1 MARYRGVRGSAAARK
16 APALSTDADQTQ
28 TTDQLYVLRT
38 PPEPLAEFCAAAM
51 VEAGLSNADA
61 RLTADV
67 LIRTDMRGIFTHGTV
82 ALRRYVQLMR
92 DGGIDTG
99 AAPSITEEGLAW
111 ARVDARQAVGMVASH
126 FGMTVALDKAVHCGI
141 GMATVRRSNH
151 FGAASAYTILAV
163 ENADRPMIGV
173 AMSNT
178 DVVMNIPG
186 GRGAEIGNNPFS
198 YAVPARSQPSIVLDI
213 AMSTVA
219 GGKVASYQ
227 DRGEPLPDGWL
238 TDAEGLPTTD
248 PGVFTV
254 TGALTPF
261 SAHKGYGLALL
272 VESLAGVLAGA
283 GVTTD
288 ILSWAK
294 VSDDT
299 CDEGHTFMAIDVGAM
314 MPLDSYYDR
323 IDELIRRMR
332 EAPKAAGAERTY
344 VPGEMEYDSEA
355 LSRREGVPLTRM
367 AVENLAGLAEDAGLV
382 DRLPFDY
389 P

>member
-1 MARYRGVRGSAAARK
+1 
-16 APALSTDADQTQ
+16 
-28 TTDQLYVLRT
+28 
-38 PPEPLAEFCAAAM
+38 
-51 VEAGLSNADA
+51 
-61 RLTADV
+61 
-67 LIRTDMRGIFTHGTV
+67 
-82 ALRRYVQLMR
+82 
-92 DGGIDTG
+92 
-99 AAPSITEEGLAW
+99 
-111 ARVDARQAVGMVASH
+111 
-126 FGMTVALDKAVHCGI
+126 
-141 GMATVRRSNH
+141 MATVRRSNH
-151 FGAASAYTILAV
+151 FGAASAYTVMAV

-186 GRGAEIGNNPFS
+186 GRGAAIGNNPFS
-198 YAVPARSQPSIVLDI
+198 YAVPARSQPPIVLDI

-227 DRGEPLPDGWL
+227 ARGEPLPEGWL

-261 SAHKGYGLALL
+261 GAHKGYGLALL

-288 ILSWAK
+288 ILSWSK

-314 MPLDSYYDR
+314 MPLDDYYDR

-332 EAPKAAGAERTY
+332 EAPKATGAERTY

-355 LSRREGVPLTRM
+355 VSRREGVPLTRM
-367 AVENLAGLAEDAGLV
+367 AAENLAGLADDTGLA
-382 DRLPFDY
+382 DRLPFER

>member
-1 MARYRGVRGSAAARK
+1 M
-16 APALSTDADQTQ
+16 
-28 TTDQLYVLRT
+28 
-38 PPEPLAEFCAAAM
+38 LA
-51 VEAGLSNADA
+51 VGLSRADA
-61 RLTADV
+61 GLTADV

-82 ALRRYVQLMR
+82 ALRRYVRLMR
-92 DGGIDTG
+92 DGGIDVSAVPG
-99 AAPSITEEGLAW
+99 ITAEGPAW
-111 ARVDARQAVGMVASH
+111 ARIDARRAVGMVASH
-126 FGMTVALDKAVHCGI
+126 YGMKVAMDKAATCGI

-151 FGAASAYTILAV
+151 FGAASAYTVMAV
-163 ENADRPMIGV
+163 ENADRPLIGV

-186 GRGAEIGNNPFS
+186 GRGAAIGNNPFS
-198 YAVPARSQPSIVLDI
+198 YAVPARSQPAIVLDI

-227 DRGEPLPDGWL
+227 ARGEPLPEGWL

-272 VESLAGVLAGA
+272 VESLSGVLAGA

-288 ILSWAK
+288 ILSWSK

-314 MPLDSYYDR
+314 MPLDDYYDR

-332 EAPKAAGAERTY
+332 EAPKAAGVDRTY
-344 VPGEMEYDSEA
+344 VPGEMENDSEA
-355 LSRREGVPLTRM
+355 VSRREGVPLTRM
-367 AVENLAGLAEDAGLV
+367 AAENLAGLADDTGLA
-382 DRLPFDY
+382 DRLPFDLS
-389 P
+389 

>member
-1 MARYRGVRGSAAARK
+1 M
-16 APALSTDADQTQ
+16 
-28 TTDQLYVLRT
+28 LRT
-38 PPEPLAEFCAAAM
+38 PAGPLADFCTAAM
-51 VEAGLSNADA
+51 AAAGLSQADA

-67 LIRTDMRGIFTHGTV
+67 LIRTDMRGIYTHGTV

-92 DGGIDTG
+92 DGGIDVTAVPEVTDDG
-99 AAPSITEEGLAW
+99 PAW
-111 ARVDARQAVGMVASH
+111 ARIDARQAVGMVASH
-126 FGMTVALDKAVHCGI
+126 HGMTVAIEKAAACGI
-141 GMATVRRSNH
+141 GMTTVRRSNH
-151 FGAASAYTILAV
+151 FGAASAYAIMAV
-163 ENADRPMIGV
+163 EHADRPLIGV

-186 GRGAEIGNNPFS
+186 GRGAAIGNNPFS
-198 YAVPARSQPSIVLDI
+198 YAVPARSQPPIVLDI

-227 DRGEPLPDGWL
+227 NRGEPLPEGWL

-261 SAHKGYGLALL
+261 GAHKGYGLALL

-288 ILSWAK
+288 IPSWSK
-294 VSDDT
+294 VSDDA

-314 MPLDSYYDR
+314 MPLDEYYGR

-332 EAPKAAGAERTY
+332 EAPRAAGVDRTY

-355 LSRREGVPLTRM
+355 VSRREGVPLTGM
-367 AVENLAGLAEDAGLV
+367 AAENLAGLADDTGLA
-382 DRLPFDY
+382 DRLPFER

>member
-1 MARYRGVRGSAAARK
+1 MRA
-16 APALSTDADQTQ
+16 
-28 TTDQLYVLRT
+28 
-38 PPEPLAEFCAAAM
+38 
-51 VEAGLSNADA
+51 AGLSKADA

-92 DGGIDTG
+92 DGGIDVTAVPEVTSDG
-99 AAPSITEEGLAW
+99 PAW
-111 ARVDARQAVGMVASH
+111 ARIDARQAVGMVASH
-126 FGMTVALDKAVHCGI
+126 YGMTVAMEKAAACGI

-151 FGAASAYTILAV
+151 FGAASAYTVMAV
-163 ENADRPMIGV
+163 ENADRPLTKADQPPTGADRPLIGV

-186 GRGAEIGNNPFS
+186 GRGAAIGNNPFS
-198 YAVPARSQPSIVLDI
+198 YAVPARSQPPIVLDI

-227 DRGEPLPDGWL
+227 ARGEPLPEGWL
-238 TDAEGLPTTD
+238 TDGEGLPTTD

-261 SAHKGYGLALL
+261 GAHKGYGLALL

-288 ILSWAK
+288 ILSWSK
-294 VSDDT
+294 VSDDS

-314 MPLDSYYDR
+314 MPLDDYYDR
-323 IDELIRRMR
+323 VDELIRRMR
-332 EAPKAAGAERTY
+332 EAPKAAGVERTY

-355 LSRREGVPLTRM
+355 VSRREGVPLTRM
-367 AVENLAGLAEDAGLV
+367 AAENLVGLADDTGLA
-382 DRLPFDY
+382 DRLPFER

>member
-1 MARYRGVRGSAAARK
+1 
-16 APALSTDADQTQ
+16 
-28 TTDQLYVLRT
+28 
-38 PPEPLAEFCAAAM
+38 M
-51 VEAGLSNADA
+51 VAAGLSRADA

-92 DGGIDTG
+92 DGGIDVG
-99 AAPSITEEGLAW
+99 AVPEITDDGPAW
-111 ARVDARQAVGMVASH
+111 ARIDARRAVGMVASH
-126 FGMTVALDKAVHCGI
+126 YGMTVAMEKAARCGI

-151 FGAASAYTILAV
+151 FGAASAYTIMAV
-163 ENADRPMIGV
+163 EHGDGSQTGADRPLIGV

-186 GRGAEIGNNPFS
+186 GRGAAIGNNPFS
-198 YAVPARSQPSIVLDI
+198 YAVPARSQPPIVLDI

-227 DRGEPLPDGWL
+227 ARGEPLPEGWL
-238 TDAEGLPTTD
+238 TDADGLPTTD

-272 VESLAGVLAGA
+272 VESLSGVLAGA

-288 ILSWAK
+288 ILSWSK

-314 MPLDSYYDR
+314 MPLDDYYDR

-332 EAPKAAGAERTY
+332 EAPKAAGVERTY
-344 VPGEMEYDSEA
+344 VPGEMELDSEA
-355 LSRREGVPLTRM
+355 VSRREGVPLTRM
-367 AVENLAGLAEDAGLV
+367 AAENLAGLADDTGLS
-382 DRLPFDY
+382 DSLPFDW

>member
-1 MARYRGVRGSAAARK
+1 M
-16 APALSTDADQTQ
+16 
-28 TTDQLYVLRT
+28 
-38 PPEPLAEFCAAAM
+38 EPLADFCTAAM
-51 VEAGLSNADA
+51 VEAGLSDRDA

-67 LIRTDMRGIFTHGTV
+67 LVRTDMRGIHTHGTV

-92 DGGIDTG
+92 DGGIDVG
-99 AAPSITEEGLAW
+99 AVPETTVEGPAW
-111 ARVDARQAVGMVASH
+111 ARIDARRAVGMVASH
-126 FGMTVALDKAVHCGI
+126 YGMAVAVDKAAHCGI

-151 FGAASAYTILAV
+151 FGAASAYTVMTV
-163 ENADRPMIGV
+163 EKADRPMIGV

-186 GRGAEIGNNPFS
+186 GRGAAIGNNPLS
-198 YAVPARSQPSIVLDI
+198 YAVPARSQPPIVLDI

-219 GGKVASYQ
+219 GGKVASYE

-238 TDAEGLPTTD
+238 TDEDGLPTTD

-314 MPLDSYYDR
+314 MPLDGYYDR

-332 EAPKAAGAERTY
+332 EAPKAGGVERTY
-344 VPGEMEYDSEA
+344 VPGEMEYDSEIV
-355 LSRREGVPLTRM
+355 SKREGVPLTRM
-367 AVENLAGLAEDAGLV
+367 AAANLAGLAGDTGLV
-382 DRLPFDY
+382 ERLPFD
-389 P
+389 PP

>member
-1 MARYRGVRGSAAARK
+1 
-16 APALSTDADQTQ
+16 
-28 TTDQLYVLRT
+28 
-38 PPEPLAEFCAAAM
+38 M
-51 VEAGLSNADA
+51 VEAGLSDRDA

-67 LIRTDMRGIFTHGTV
+67 LVRTDMRGIFTHGTV

-92 DGGIDTG
+92 NGGIDVG
-99 AAPSITEEGLAW
+99 AVPETTAEGPAW
-111 ARVDARQAVGMVASH
+111 ARIDARRAVGMVASH
-126 FGMTVALDKAVHCGI
+126 SGMTVAMDKAAHCGI

-151 FGAASAYTILAV
+151 FGAASAYTVMAV
-163 ENADRPMIGV
+163 EKADRPMIGV

-186 GRGAEIGNNPFS
+186 GRGAAIGNNPLS
-198 YAVPARSQPSIVLDI
+198 YAVPARSQPPIVLDI

-227 DRGEPLPDGWL
+227 DRGEPLPEGWL

-299 CDEGHTFMAIDVGAM
+299 CDEGHTVHGHRRGRHDAAGR
-314 MPLDSYYDR
+314 LLRSHRR
-323 IDELIRRMR
+323 IDPPHAGKRRR
-332 EAPKAAGAERTY
+332 PPAWSAP
-344 VPGEMEYDSEA
+344 M
-355 LSRREGVPLTRM
+355 SRAKWNTTARSFQKREGVPLTRM
-367 AVENLAGLAEDAGLV
+367 ARGKPGGAGRGHGPGRKIALRPAVTRSG
-382 DRLPFDY
+382 R
-389 P
+389 

>member
-1 MARYRGVRGSAAARK
+1 MITGGFAPGGKGSTVD
-16 APALSTDADQTQ
+16 TDANQAQ
-28 TTDQLYVLRT
+28 STDQLYVLRT
-38 PPEPLAEFCAAAM
+38 PPEPLADFCIGAM
-51 VEAGLSNADA
+51 AEAGLSGADA
-61 RLTADV
+61 RLAADV

-92 DGGIDTG
+92 DGGIDVG
-99 AAPSITEEGLAW
+99 AISEITAEGPAW
-111 ARVDARQAVGMVASH
+111 ARIDARQAVGMVASH
-126 FGMTVALDKAVHCGI
+126 YGMTVAMDKAAHCGF
-141 GMATVRRSNH
+141 GMTTVRRSNH
-151 FGAASAYTILAV
+151 FGAASAYTLMAL
-163 ENADRPMIGV
+163 ENADRPMIGI

-186 GRGAEIGNNPFS
+186 GRGAAIGNNPFS
-198 YAVPARSQPSIVLDI
+198 YGVPARSQPPIVLDI

-219 GGKVASYQ
+219 GGKVASYK

-299 CDEGHTFMAIDVGAM
+299 CDEGHTFMAVDVGAM

-323 IDELIRRMR
+323 VDELIRRMR
-332 EAPKAAGAERTY
+332 EAPKAAGVERTY

-355 LSRREGVPLTRM
+355 ISRLEGVPLTRM
-367 AVENLAGLAEDAGLV
+367 AAANLAGLAEDTGLV
-382 DRLPFDY
+382 DRLPFDG

>member
-1 MARYRGVRGSAAARK
+1 M
-16 APALSTDADQTQ
+16 
-28 TTDQLYVLRT
+28 
-38 PPEPLAEFCAAAM
+38 LA
-51 VEAGLSNADA
+51 VGLSRADA
-61 RLTADV
+61 GLTADV

-92 DGGIDTG
+92 DGGIDVSAVPG
-99 AAPSITEEGLAW
+99 ITAEGPAW
-111 ARVDARQAVGMVASH
+111 ARIDARQAVGMVASH
-126 FGMTVALDKAVHCGI
+126 YGMKVAMDKAATCGI

-151 FGAASAYTILAV
+151 FGAASAYTVMAV
-163 ENADRPMIGV
+163 ENADRPLIGV

-186 GRGAEIGNNPFS
+186 GRGAAIGNNPFS
-198 YAVPARSQPSIVLDI
+198 YAVPARSQPAIVLDI

-227 DRGEPLPDGWL
+227 ARGEPLPEGWL

-272 VESLAGVLAGA
+272 VESLSGVLAGA

-288 ILSWAK
+288 ILSWSK
-294 VSDDT
+294 VSDDP

-314 MPLDSYYDR
+314 MPLDEYYDR

-332 EAPKAAGAERTY
+332 EAPKAAGVERTY
-344 VPGEMEYDSEA
+344 VPGEMENDSEA
-355 LSRREGVPLTRM
+355 VSRREGVPLTRM
-367 AVENLAGLAEDAGLV
+367 AAENLAGLADDTGLA
-382 DRLPFDY
+382 DRLPFDLS
-389 P
+389 

>member
-1 MARYRGVRGSAAARK
+1 MAA
-16 APALSTDADQTQ
+16 
-28 TTDQLYVLRT
+28 
-38 PPEPLAEFCAAAM
+38 
-51 VEAGLSNADA
+51 AGLSQADA

-67 LIRTDMRGIFTHGTV
+67 LVRTDMRGIYTHGTV

-92 DGGIDTG
+92 DGGIDVTAVPEITG
-99 AAPSITEEGLAW
+99 DGPAW
-111 ARVDARQAVGMVASH
+111 ARIDARRAVGMVASH
-126 FGMTVALDKAVHCGI
+126 YGMTVALDKAARCGI

-151 FGAASAYTILAV
+151 FGAASAYTVMAV
-163 ENADRPMIGV
+163 EHADRSPTGADRPPTGTDRPMIGV

-186 GRGAEIGNNPFS
+186 GRGAAIGNNPLS
-198 YAVPARSQPSIVLDI
+198 YAVPARSQPPIVLDI

-238 TDAEGLPTTD
+238 TDGEGLPTTD

-261 SAHKGYGLALL
+261 SAHKGYGVALL

-283 GVTTD
+283 GITTD
-288 ILSWAK
+288 ILSWSK

-299 CDEGHTFMAIDVGAM
+299 CDEGHTFMAIDVSAM
-314 MPLDSYYDR
+314 MPLDEYYER

-332 EAPKAAGAERTY
+332 EAPKAVGVERTY
-344 VPGEMEYDSEA
+344 VPGEMEHDSEA
-355 LSRREGVPLTRM
+355 VSRREGVPLTRM
-367 AVENLAGLAEDAGLV
+367 AAENLAGLADDTGLS
-382 DRLPFDY
+382 DRLPFER

>member
-1 MARYRGVRGSAAARK
+1 MAV
-16 APALSTDADQTQ
+16 
-28 TTDQLYVLRT
+28 
-38 PPEPLAEFCAAAM
+38 
-51 VEAGLSNADA
+51 AGLSRADA

-82 ALRRYVQLMR
+82 ALRRYVRLMR
-92 DGGIDTG
+92 DGGIDVTAVPEVTDDG
-99 AAPSITEEGLAW
+99 PAW
-111 ARVDARQAVGMVASH
+111 ARIDARRAVGMVASH
-126 FGMTVALDKAVHCGI
+126 HGMTVAIEKAAMFGI

-151 FGAASAYTILAV
+151 FGAASAYSIMAV

-186 GRGAEIGNNPFS
+186 GRGAAIGNNPFS
-198 YAVPARSQPSIVLDI
+198 YAVPARSQPPIVLDI

-227 DRGEPLPDGWL
+227 ARGEPLPDGWL

-283 GVTTD
+283 GITTD
-288 ILSWAK
+288 ILSWSK

-299 CDEGHTFMAIDVGAM
+299 CDEGHTFMVMDVGAM
-314 MPLDSYYDR
+314 MPLDDYYDR

-332 EAPKAAGAERTY
+332 DAPKAAGVQRTY
-344 VPGEMEYDSEA
+344 VPGEMELDSEA
-355 LSRREGVPLTRM
+355 VSRREGVPLTRM
-367 AVENLAGLAEDAGLV
+367 AAENLKGLADDTGLV
-382 DRLPFDY
+382 DSLPFDL

>member
-1 MARYRGVRGSAAARK
+1 MIDAGRARRTGKGSTLGTHANRAQK
-16 APALSTDADQTQ
+16 
-28 TTDQLYVLRT
+28 TDQLYVLRT
-38 PPEPLAEFCAAAM
+38 PPEPLAEFCASAM
-51 VEAGLSNADA
+51 VEAGLSSGDA
-61 RLTADV
+61 RLTADI

-99 AAPSITEEGLAW
+99 TVPETTDEGPAW
-111 ARVDARQAVGMVASH
+111 ARIDARQAVGMVASH
-126 FGMTVALDKAVHCGI
+126 YGMTVAMDKAAHCGI
-141 GMATVRRSNH
+141 GMTTVRRSNH
-151 FGAASAYTILAV
+151 FGAASAYTIMAV
-163 ENADRPMIGV
+163 ENADRPMIGI

-178 DVVMNIPG
+178 DVVMNVPG
-186 GRGAEIGNNPFS
+186 GRGAVIGNNPLS
-198 YAVPARSQPSIVLDI
+198 YGVPARSQPPIVLDI

-227 DRGEPLPDGWL
+227 DRGEPLPDGLL

-283 GVTTD
+283 AFTTD

-299 CDEGHTFMAIDVGAM
+299 CDEGHSFMAIDMGAM

-332 EAPKAAGAERTY
+332 EAPKAAGVERTY

-367 AVENLAGLAEDAGLV
+367 AAENLAGLAEDTGLAE
-382 DRLPFDY
+382 RLPFD
-389 P
+389 PP

>member
-1 MARYRGVRGSAAARK
+1 MA
-16 APALSTDADQTQ
+16 
-28 TTDQLYVLRT
+28 
-38 PPEPLAEFCAAAM
+38 
-51 VEAGLSNADA
+51 EAGLPSQHA

-92 DGGIDTG
+92 DGGIDVG
-99 AAPSITEEGLAW
+99 AIPGITAEGPAW
-111 ARVDARQAVGMVASH
+111 ARIDARRAVGMAASH
-126 FGMTVALDKAVHCGI
+126 YGMTVAMDKAAQCGI

-151 FGAASAYTILAV
+151 FGAASAYTIMAV
-163 ENADRPMIGV
+163 EHADRPMIGV

-186 GRGAEIGNNPFS
+186 GRGAAIGNNPLS
-198 YAVPARSQPSIVLDI
+198 YGVPARSQPPIVLDI

-283 GVTTD
+283 GITTD
-288 ILSWAK
+288 ILSWSK

-299 CDEGHTFMAIDVGAM
+299 CDEGHTFMAVDVGAM

-332 EAPKAAGAERTY
+332 EAPKATGVERTY
-344 VPGEMEYDSEA
+344 VPGEMEYDSEIVA
-355 LSRREGVPLTRM
+355 RREGVPLTRM
-367 AVENLAGLAEDAGLV
+367 AAANLAGLAEDTGLS
-382 DRLPFDY
+382 DRLPFECT
-389 P
+389 

>member
-1 MARYRGVRGSAAARK
+1 M
-16 APALSTDADQTQ
+16 
-28 TTDQLYVLRT
+28 LRT
-38 PPEPLAEFCAAAM
+38 PPEPLADFCTAAM
-51 VEAGLSNADA
+51 AEAGLSQADA

-67 LIRTDMRGIFTHGTV
+67 LIRTDMRGIYTHGTV

-92 DGGIDTG
+92 DGGIDVG
-99 AAPSITEEGLAW
+99 AVPGITAEGPAW
-111 ARVDARQAVGMVASH
+111 ARIDARQAVGMVASH
-126 FGMTVALDKAVHCGI
+126 FGMTVAMDKAAACGI

-151 FGAASAYTILAV
+151 FGAASDYSIMAAEHGDGSRTG
-163 ENADRPMIGV
+163 ADRPLIGV

-186 GRGAEIGNNPFS
+186 GRGAAIGNNPFS
-198 YAVPARSQPSIVLDI
+198 YAIPARSQPPIVLDI

-227 DRGEPLPDGWL
+227 ARGEPLPEGWL
-238 TDAEGLPTTD
+238 TDADGLPTTD

-261 SAHKGYGLALL
+261 GAHKGYGLALL

-288 ILSWAK
+288 ILSWSK

-314 MPLDSYYDR
+314 MPLDDYYDR

-332 EAPKAAGAERTY
+332 EAPKAAGVERTY

-355 LSRREGVPLTRM
+355 VSRREGVPLTRM
-367 AVENLAGLAEDAGLV
+367 AAKNLAGLADDTGLA
-382 DRLPFDY
+382 DRLPFDW

>member
-1 MARYRGVRGSAAARK
+1 
-16 APALSTDADQTQ
+16 
-28 TTDQLYVLRT
+28 
-38 PPEPLAEFCAAAM
+38 M
-51 VEAGLSNADA
+51 VEAGLSLRDSK
-61 RLTADV
+61 LTADV
-67 LIRTDMRGIFTHGTV
+67 LIRTDMRGIYTHGTV

-92 DGGIDTG
+92 DGGIDAG
-99 AAPSITEEGLAW
+99 AVPAITDQGPAW
-111 ARVDARQAVGMVASH
+111 ARIDARRAVGMVASH
-126 FGMTVALDKAVHCGI
+126 YGMSVAIGKAANCGI

-151 FGAASAYTILAV
+151 FGAASAYTLMAL
-163 ENADRPMIGV
+163 ERTMIGI

-186 GRGAEIGNNPFS
+186 GRGAAIGNNPLS
-198 YAVPARSQPSIVLDI
+198 YAVPARSQPPIVLDI

-219 GGKVASYQ
+219 GGKVASYR
-227 DRGEPLPDGWL
+227 DRGEPIPEGWL
-238 TDAEGLPTTD
+238 TDGEGRPTTD

-283 GVTTD
+283 AFTTD

-299 CDEGHTFMAIDVGAM
+299 CDEGHSFMAIDVGAM
-314 MPLDSYYDR
+314 MPLDSYYER

-332 EAPKAAGAERTY
+332 EAPTAPGVDRTL
-344 VPGEMEYDSEA
+344 VPGEMEYDCEA
-355 LSRREGVPLTRM
+355 VSRREGVPLTRM
-367 AVENLAGLAEDAGLV
+367 AAENLAGLAEDTGLV
-382 DRLPFDY
+382 ERLPFER

>member
-1 MARYRGVRGSAAARK
+1 
-16 APALSTDADQTQ
+16 
-28 TTDQLYVLRT
+28 
-38 PPEPLAEFCAAAM
+38 M
-51 VEAGLSNADA
+51 VEAGLSLRDA
-61 RLTADV
+61 KLTADV
-67 LIRTDMRGIFTHGTV
+67 LIRTDMRGIYTHGTV

-92 DGGIDTG
+92 DGGIDAG
-99 AAPSITEEGLAW
+99 AVPAITDQGPAW
-111 ARVDARQAVGMVASH
+111 ARIDARRAVGMVASH
-126 FGMTVALDKAVHCGI
+126 YGMSVAIGKAANCGI

-151 FGAASAYTILAV
+151 FGAASAYTLMAL
-163 ENADRPMIGV
+163 ERTMIGI

-186 GRGAEIGNNPFS
+186 GRGAAIGNNPLS
-198 YAVPARSQPSIVLDI
+198 YAVPARSQPPIVLDI

-219 GGKVASYQ
+219 GGKVASYR
-227 DRGEPLPDGWL
+227 DRGEPIPEGWL
-238 TDAEGLPTTD
+238 TDGEGRPTTD

-283 GVTTD
+283 AFTTD

-299 CDEGHTFMAIDVGAM
+299 CDEGHSFMAIDVGAM
-314 MPLDSYYDR
+314 MPLDSYYER

-332 EAPKAAGAERTY
+332 EAPTAPGVDRTL
-344 VPGEMEYDSEA
+344 VPGEMEYDCEA
-355 LSRREGVPLTRM
+355 VSRREGVPLTRM
-367 AVENLAGLAEDAGLV
+367 AAENLAGLAEDTGLV
-382 DRLPFDY
+382 ERLPFER

>member
-1 MARYRGVRGSAAARK
+1 MA
-16 APALSTDADQTQ
+16 
-28 TTDQLYVLRT
+28 
-38 PPEPLAEFCAAAM
+38 
-51 VEAGLSNADA
+51 EAGLSNADA

-111 ARVDARQAVGMVASH
+111 ARIDARRAVGMVASH
-126 FGMTVALDKAVHCGI
+126 YGMTVAMDKAAHCGI

-151 FGAASAYTILAV
+151 FGAASAYTVMAV
-163 ENADRPMIGV
+163 ENADQADQADRPMIGL

-186 GRGAEIGNNPFS
+186 GRGAAIGNNPLS
-198 YAVPARSQPSIVLDI
+198 YAVPARSQPPIVLDI

-227 DRGEPLPDGWL
+227 DRGEPLPEGWL

-332 EAPKAAGAERTY
+332 EAPKAAGVERTY

-367 AVENLAGLAEDAGLV
+367 AVENLAGLAGDTGLAN
-382 DRLPFDY
+382 RLPFDA

>member
-1 MARYRGVRGSAAARK
+1 
-16 APALSTDADQTQ
+16 
-28 TTDQLYVLRT
+28 
-38 PPEPLAEFCAAAM
+38 M
-51 VEAGLSNADA
+51 VEAGLPIADA

-111 ARVDARQAVGMVASH
+111 ARIDARRAVGMVASRY
-126 FGMTVALDKAVHCGI
+126 GMTVAMDKAAHCGI

-151 FGAASAYTILAV
+151 FGAASAYTIMAV
-163 ENADRPMIGV
+163 ENADRVDRPMIGV

-186 GRGAEIGNNPFS
+186 GRGAAIGNNPLS
-198 YAVPARSQPSIVLDI
+198 YAVPALSQPPIVLDI

-314 MPLDSYYDR
+314 MPLDRYYDR

-367 AVENLAGLAEDAGLV
+367 AVENLVGLAEDTGLA
-382 DRLPFDY
+382 DRLPFDG

>member
-1 MARYRGVRGSAAARK
+1 
-16 APALSTDADQTQ
+16 
-28 TTDQLYVLRT
+28 
-38 PPEPLAEFCAAAM
+38 M
-51 VEAGLSNADA
+51 VEAGLPDRDA

-67 LIRTDMRGIFTHGTV
+67 LVRTDMRGIYTHGTV

-92 DGGIDTG
+92 DGGIDVG
-99 AAPSITEEGLAW
+99 AVPETTVEGPAW
-111 ARVDARQAVGMVASH
+111 ARIDARRAAGMVASH
-126 FGMTVALDKAVHCGI
+126 YGMTVALDKAAHCGI

-151 FGAASAYTILAV
+151 FGAASAYTVMAA
-163 ENADRPMIGV
+163 EKADRPMIGV

-186 GRGAEIGNNPFS
+186 GRGAAIGNNPLS
-198 YAVPARSQPSIVLDI
+198 YAVPARSQPPIVLDI

-227 DRGEPLPDGWL
+227 DRGEPLPEGWL

-299 CDEGHTFMAIDVGAM
+299 CDEGHTFMAIDVGVM
-314 MPLDSYYDR
+314 MPLDGYYNR

-332 EAPKAAGAERTY
+332 EAPKAAGVERTY
-344 VPGEMEYDSEA
+344 VPGEMEYDSEIV
-355 LSRREGVPLTRM
+355 SKREGVPLTRM
-367 AVENLAGLAEDAGLV
+367 AAANLAGLAGDTGLV
-382 DRLPFDY
+382 ERLPFD
-389 P
+389 PP

>member
-1 MARYRGVRGSAAARK
+1 M
-16 APALSTDADQTQ
+16 
-28 TTDQLYVLRT
+28 LRT
-38 PPEPLAEFCAAAM
+38 PPGPLADFCTAAM
-51 VEAGLSNADA
+51 TAEGLSPADA

-67 LIRTDMRGIFTHGTV
+67 LIRTDMRGIYTHGTV

-92 DGGIDTG
+92 DGGIDVD
-99 AAPSITEEGLAW
+99 AVPSISAEGPAW
-111 ARVDARQAVGMVASH
+111 ARIDARQAVGMVASH
-126 FGMTVALDKAVHCGI
+126 FGMSVAIKKAAACGI

-151 FGAASAYTILAV
+151 FGAASAYSIMAV
-163 ENADRPMIGV
+163 EHAERPQAEADRPQGEAERPLIGV

-198 YAVPARSQPSIVLDI
+198 YAVPARSQPPIVLDI

-227 DRGEPLPDGWL
+227 NRGEPLPDGWL

-261 SAHKGYGLALL
+261 GAHKGYGLALL
-272 VESLAGVLAGA
+272 VESLAGVLSGA
-283 GVTTD
+283 GITTD
-288 ILSWAK
+288 ILSWSK
-294 VSDDT
+294 VSDDG
-299 CDEGHTFMAIDVGAM
+299 CDEGHAFMAVDVGAM
-314 MPLDSYYDR
+314 MPLDEYHDR

-332 EAPKAAGAERTY
+332 TAPKAAGVERTF
-344 VPGEMEYDSEA
+344 VPGEMEHDSEA
-355 LSRREGVPLTRM
+355 VSRREGVPLTRM
-367 AVENLAGLAEDAGLV
+367 AAENLAGLAADTGLV
-382 DRLPFDY
+382 DRLPFDW

>member
-1 MARYRGVRGSAAARK
+1 M
-16 APALSTDADQTQ
+16 
-28 TTDQLYVLRT
+28 LRT
-38 PPEPLAEFCAAAM
+38 PPGPLADFCVAAM
-51 VEAGLSNADA
+51 VEAGLSRADA
-61 RLTADV
+61 KRTADM

-82 ALRRYVQLMR
+82 SLRRYVQLMR
-92 DGGIDTG
+92 DGGIDVRAVPET
-99 AAPSITEEGLAW
+99 TDEGPAW
-111 ARVDARQAVGMVASH
+111 ARIDAHRAVGMVASH
-126 FGMTVALDKAVHCGI
+126 YAMAVALEKAAKCGI
-141 GMATVRRSNH
+141 GMSMVRRSNH
-151 FGAASAYTILAV
+151 FGAASAYTLMAL
-163 ENADRPMIGV
+163 EHGDRPMAGI

-186 GRGAEIGNNPFS
+186 GRGASIGNNPMS
-198 YAVPARSQPSIVLDI
+198 YAVPARSQPPIVLDI

-219 GGKVASYQ
+219 GGKVASYK

-238 TDAEGLPTTD
+238 TDGEGLPTTD

-261 SAHKGYGLALL
+261 GAHKGYGLALL

-283 GVTTD
+283 AFTTD

-294 VSDDT
+294 VSDDA
-299 CDEGHTFMAIDVGAM
+299 CDEGHAFMAIDAGAM

-332 EAPKAAGAERTY
+332 EAPTAPGVERTL
-344 VPGEMEYDSEA
+344 VPGEMEYESEA

-367 AVENLAGLAEDAGLV
+367 AATNLAGLAEDMGLA
-382 DRLPFDY
+382 DRLPFNR

>member
-1 MARYRGVRGSAAARK
+1 MPPGGGILSTGK
-16 APALSTDADQTQ
+16 APPLGTNANEAYATDE
-28 TTDQLYVLRT
+28 LYVLRT
-38 PPEPLAEFCAAAM
+38 PAGPLADFCAAAM
-51 VEAGLSNADA
+51 VETGLPDRDA

-67 LIRTDMRGIFTHGTV
+67 LVRTDMRGIFTHGTV
-82 ALRRYVQLMR
+82 SLRRYVQLMR
-92 DGGIDTG
+92 DGGIDVG
-99 AAPSITEEGLAW
+99 AVPEITIDGPAW
-111 ARVDARQAVGMVASH
+111 ARIDAHRAVGMVASH
-126 FGMTVALDKAVHCGI
+126 YGMTVAMEKAAACGV
-141 GMATVRRSNH
+141 GMTTVRRSNH
-151 FGAASAYTILAV
+151 FGAASAYTVMAL

-186 GRGAEIGNNPFS
+186 GRGAAIGNNPFS
-198 YAVPARSQPSIVLDI
+198 YAVPARSQPPIVLDI

-227 DRGEPLPDGWL
+227 ARGEPLPEGWL

-248 PGVFTV
+248 PGVFTF

-288 ILSWAK
+288 VLSWSR
-294 VSDDT
+294 VSDDA

-314 MPLDSYYDR
+314 MPLDDFFDR
-323 IDELIRRMR
+323 VDELVRRMR
-332 EAPKAAGAERTY
+332 EAPKAAGVDRTY
-344 VPGEMEYDSEA
+344 VPGEMEYDCEA
-355 LSRREGVPLTRM
+355 VSRREGVPLTRM
-367 AVENLAGLAEDAGLV
+367 AVENLAGLADDTGLT
-382 DRLPFDY
+382 DRLPFEY